1 MGKTRRR
8 LSIKLK
14 MALTFASINVLLVSF
29 LAFFSVRNLR
39 TAIIEKVE
47 QELQNKA
54 KDVSA
59 LLDERIRIVFSNLQG
74 IARANELRR
83 VDASFEER
91 ALYLKKVEKEVDG
104 VLDLSIADL
113 EGKLYTGGKKTI
125 DIRGDTCFPFYSKRA
140 MFYERALYKW
150 FGFRFD
156 CRGKCPLIR

>member
-74 IARANELRR
+74 IARANELRS
-83 VDASFEER
+83 VNATFEER
-91 ALYLKKVEKEVDG
+91 ALYLKTVEKEVDG
-104 VLDLSIADL
+104 VLDLSIA
-113 EGKLYTGGKKTI
+113 E
-125 DIRGDTCFPFYSKRA
+125 P
-140 MFYERALYKW
+140 
-150 FGFRFD
+150 
-156 CRGKCPLIR
+156 